1 MVTDGIMAAV
11 DMSINMFKTKEEKRA
26 GSIIFDMLGDFDED
40 EWLRMTD
47 EQKKK
52 WVNSYYT
59 KSN

>member
-1 MVTDGIMAAV
+1 MVTDGMMAAV
-11 DMSINMFKTKEEKRA
+11 DMCINMFKTKEEKRA

-52 WVNSYYT
+52 WVSSYYT